1 MEAAKSKYEFLR
13 TQGKAHRGR
22 RQLPDQ
28 KPGKRIGSSF
38 WRRIRDYIVS
48 HNMQDVSAV
57 ADRIVV
63 MRRGKKAGERMVK
76 DTNEDEVAGSM
87 VGTFMEGNHHE

>member
-1 MEAAKSKYEFLR
+1 M
-13 TQGKAHRGR
+13 
-22 RQLPDQ
+22 PDQ

-48 HNMQDVSAV
+48 HNMQDVVAV

-63 MRRGKKAGERMVK
+63 IGRGKKVGERMVK
-76 DTNEDEVAGSM
+76 DTNEDEVAGLM
-87 VGTFMEGNHHE
+87 VGTLIEGKHHE

>member
-28 KPGKRIGSSF
+28 KPDKRIGSSF

-48 HNMQDVSAV
+48 HNMQDVVAV

-63 MRRGKKAGERMVK
+63 IGRGKKVGERMVK
-76 DTNEDEVAGSM
+76 DTNEDEVVGLM
-87 VGTFMEGNHHE
+87 VGTLIEGKHHE